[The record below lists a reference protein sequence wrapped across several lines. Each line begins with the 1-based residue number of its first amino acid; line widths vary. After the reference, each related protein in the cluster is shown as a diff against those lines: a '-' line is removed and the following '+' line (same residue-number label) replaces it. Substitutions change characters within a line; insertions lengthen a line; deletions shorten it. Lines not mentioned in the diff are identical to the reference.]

1 MNTIQSPP
9 ESAQAARLT
18 RTVRERHQQRRLP
31 NLPLIDQHG
40 RTVYFYDDVMKGRQV
55 LLGSMYTGCTNICTP
70 ATQNLIA
77 ARKLLGA
84 QGLQLQFVS
93 MTLTPLN
100 DPPEALQAYI
110 KQHGID
116 TPWTFLTG
124 KVAHLETIQRVL
136 GFLGTRDGD
145 DLLSHAAAAL
155 YCDERNLRWS
165 HVNTLLSPQAIARM
179 VRFAMA

>member
-1 MNTIQSPP
+1 MNTIHGPA
-9 ESAQAARLT
+9 EAAQATRLAHA
-18 RTVRERHQQRRLP
+18 VRERHRQRRLP

-77 ARKLLGA
+77 ARKLLGT

-100 DPPEALQAYI
+100 DPPEALLGYI
-110 KQHGID
+110 RQHGID

-124 KVAHLETIQRVL
+124 KVAQLEKIQRAL

-145 DLLSHAAAAL
+145 DLLNHAAAAL

-179 VRFAMA
+179 IRFAMA

>member
-1 MNTIQSPP
+1 MSTNQSPA
-9 ESAQAARLT
+9 EAAQAARLANA
-18 RTVRERHQQRRLP
+18 VRERHRQRRLP
-31 NLPLIDQHG
+31 NLPLLDQHG

-100 DPPEALQAYI
+100 DPPEALLGYI

-116 TPWTFLTG
+116 TPWTFL
-124 KVAHLETIQRVL
+124 K
-136 GFLGTRDGD
+136 
-145 DLLSHAAAAL
+145 AAEKWKGEPNPAVSAIEASVSSPEAMMRCARARRERRR
-155 YCDERNLRWS
+155 YCQGERPVCSRK
-165 HVNTLLSPQAIARM
+165 IR
-179 VRFAMA
+179 RK

>member
-1 MNTIQSPP
+1 MSTNQSPA
-9 ESAQAARLT
+9 EVAQAARLANA
-18 RTVRERHQQRRLP
+18 VRERHRQRRLP
-31 NLPLIDQHG
+31 NLPLLDQHG
-40 RTVYFYDDVMKGRQV
+40 RTVYFYDDVMKDRQV

-77 ARKLLGA
+77 ARKLLGP
-84 QGLQLQFVS
+84 QGRQLQFVS

-100 DPPEALQAYI
+100 DPPEALLGYI

-116 TPWTFLTG
+116 APWTFLTG
-124 KVAHLETIQRVL
+124 KVAHLATIQRAL
-136 GFLGTRDGD
+136 GFLGTRNGD

-165 HVNTLLSPQAIARM
+165 HINTLLSPQAIARM
-179 VRFAMA
+179 IRFAMA